1 MPIILLLS
9 GPVGVG
15 KSVFSKVLENR
26 FKTRRF
32 STRELILDAGAKNER
47 EDLQAKGERL
57 DRETDGKWV
66 ADSLAS
72 ILSNDDADVFII
84 DSVRIRKQVEH
95 IRNDF
100 GDRFCV
106 WHVFID
112 AEDDVLRARYEKRD
126 SPIGEFGDYN
136 DLKRSQT
143 ERDIRSLRE
152 IADRVVDASRC
163 EPDSVAAQAVAG
175 LGLFPLTIEPLV
187 DVAVGGQFGSEG
199 KGHVCSY
206 LASGYD
212 MLVRVG
218 GPNAGH
224 WAAIPEKIKFIQL
237 PSGTAAN
244 PNADIVIGAGA
255 TLYLPQFLKEIY
267 DRQLTPERLTIDSQA
282 MIIDDADRLYEAIRG
297 DAIGSTK
304 QGVGAATAR
313 KILGRFDPNP
323 LGVPVRLA
331 RDVEE
336 LKDFVRPAISMFEM
350 AFAKG
355 KKIFLEGT
363 QGTDLSL
370 HHGVCPSENGL
381 IAQGAW
387 PNVTSRDTTA
397 AGCLAD
403 AGIAPGRLRKVIMVT
418 RTYPIR
424 VGGTSGPI
432 ARPTTYKA
440 ISDRSGVPEEEIA
453 GTEKGTISKNPRR
466 IAEFDWEQVRRAAS
480 LNGAT
485 DIAISFSDYIS
496 IENRNAH
503 RYDELTEETRRFIEG
518 VERVTNAP
526 ASLISTRFEADGIID
541 RRKWK

>member
-1 MPIILLLS
+1 MRVLIGLS

-15 KSVFSKVLENR
+15 KSSFCEVLKAR
-26 FKTRRF
+26 FRAKRL
-32 STRELILDAGAKNER
+32 STRELLLASGAKSER
-47 EDLQAKGERL
+47 ENLQVAGERL

-66 ADSLAS
+66 SDALARELIEDGPDVVIVDS
-72 ILSNDDADVFII
+72 IRIKKQI
-84 DSVRIRKQVEH
+84 DH
-95 IRNDF
+95 IRREF
-100 GDRFCV
+100 GDRFRV
-106 WHVFID
+106 WHVFVD
-112 AEDDVLRARYEKRD
+112 AEDDVLRERYAKRD
-126 SPIGEFGDYN
+126 SPIGEFADYD
-136 DLKRSQT
+136 DLKRSET
-143 ERDIRSLRE
+143 ERAIRSLKE

-163 EPDSVAAQAVAG
+163 APDSVAAQAVAG
-175 LGLFPLTIEPLV
+175 LGLFPLNLEPLV
-187 DVAVGGQFGSEG
+187 DIAVGGQFGSEG

-224 WAAIPEKIKFIQL
+224 WAALPEKIKFIQL

-244 PNADIVIGAGA
+244 PQADIVIGAGA
-255 TLYLPQFLKEIY
+255 TLYLPQLLKELY
-267 DRQLTPERLTIDSQA
+267 DRRLSHERLAIDPQA
-282 MIIDDADRLYEAIRG
+282 MIIDDADRHYESIYG
-297 DAIGSTK
+297 DTIGSTK

-313 KILGRFDPNP
+313 KILGRFDPMP
-323 LGVPVRLA
+323 LNVPVRLA

-336 LKDFVRPAISMFEM
+336 LKDFIRPAIAMFEA

-355 KKIFLEGT
+355 KKVFLEGT

-370 HHGVCPSENGL
+370 HHGACPSEDGL
-381 IAQGAW
+381 ISRGAW

-397 AGCLAD
+397 SGCLAD
-403 AGIAPGRLRKVIMVT
+403 AGIAPGRVRKVIMVT

-432 ARPTTYKA
+432 AREITYKA
-440 ISDRSGVPEEEIA
+440 ISDRSGVPEHEIS

-496 IENRNAH
+496 INNRKAQ
-503 RYDELTEETRRFIEG
+503 RYEELTEETRNFIEG
-518 VERVTNAP
+518 VERVSNAP
-526 ASLISTRFEADGIID
+526 VSLISTRFEADGIID
-541 RRKWK
+541 RRNWK